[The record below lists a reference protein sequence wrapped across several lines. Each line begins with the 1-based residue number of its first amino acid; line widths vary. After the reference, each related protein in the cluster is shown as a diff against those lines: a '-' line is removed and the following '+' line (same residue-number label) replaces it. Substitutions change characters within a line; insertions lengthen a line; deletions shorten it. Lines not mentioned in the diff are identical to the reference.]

1 MSLKAGITCGIGL
14 FIAFI
19 GFQNSKLVVDGSTL
33 VAIYPFKA
41 ALADGRFWSEGIG
54 ALLAFVGII
63 LTVAFMIKK
72 VPGGI
77 LLGILCTWLLGIL
90 LQVAGIYQPN
100 PELGMY
106 SVLPDFSSGFGIPS
120 LKPTLMQMDFSG
132 LLGLNFI
139 TVMLSFL
146 FVDLFDTMGTL
157 IGVAS
162 KADMLDEKGRLPR
175 IRGALMADAVGT
187 SLGAVLGTSTV
198 STYVES
204 SSGVM
209 AGGRTGLTSV
219 VTGLLFAVALFLSPI
234 FLAIPSFA
242 TAPALVVVGFM
253 MITTVFRIDF
263 DDMSEAIPAF
273 VAMIVMPFMYSIS
286 EGIALGVIS
295 YVLIQLVSG
304 KVREKKVH
312 WLMYVL
318 AIAFILKYLFV

>member
-1 MSLKAGITCGIGL
+1 M
-14 FIAFI
+14 
-19 GFQNSKLVVDGSTL
+19 
-33 VAIYPFKA
+33 
-41 ALADGRFWSEGIG
+41 
-54 ALLAFVGII
+54 LAFVGII

-162 KADMLDEKGRLPR
+162 KADMLDENGRLPR

>member
-1 MSLKAGITCGIGL
+1 
-14 FIAFI
+14 
-19 GFQNSKLVVDGSTL
+19 
-33 VAIYPFKA
+33 
-41 ALADGRFWSEGIG
+41 
-54 ALLAFVGII
+54 
-63 LTVAFMIKK
+63 
-72 VPGGI
+72 
-77 LLGILCTWLLGIL
+77 
-90 LQVAGIYQPN
+90 
-100 PELGMY
+100 
-106 SVLPDFSSGFGIPS
+106 
-120 LKPTLMQMDFSG
+120 
-132 LLGLNFI
+132 
-139 TVMLSFL
+139 
-146 FVDLFDTMGTL
+146 
-157 IGVAS
+157 
-162 KADMLDEKGRLPR
+162 MLDEQGRLPR

-295 YVLIQLVSG
+295 YVLIQIVSG

-318 AIAFILKYLFV
+318 AIAFVLKYLFV

>member
-1 MSLKAGITCGIGL
+1 
-14 FIAFI
+14 
-19 GFQNSKLVVDGSTL
+19 
-33 VAIYPFKA
+33 
-41 ALADGRFWSEGIG
+41 
-54 ALLAFVGII
+54 
-63 LTVAFMIKK
+63 
-72 VPGGI
+72 
-77 LLGILCTWLLGIL
+77 
-90 LQVAGIYQPN
+90 
-100 PELGMY
+100 MY
-106 SVLPDFSSGFGIPS
+106 SVLPDFSGGFGIPS

-162 KADMLDEKGRLPR
+162 KADMLDEQGRLPR

-273 VAMIVMPFMYSIS
+273 VATIVMPFMYSIS

-295 YVLIQLVSG
+295 YVLIQIVSG

-318 AIAFILKYLFV
+318 AIAFVLKYLFV

>member
-1 MSLKAGITCGIGL
+1 
-14 FIAFI
+14 
-19 GFQNSKLVVDGSTL
+19 
-33 VAIYPFKA
+33 
-41 ALADGRFWSEGIG
+41 
-54 ALLAFVGII
+54 
-63 LTVAFMIKK
+63 
-72 VPGGI
+72 
-77 LLGILCTWLLGIL
+77 
-90 LQVAGIYQPN
+90 
-100 PELGMY
+100 
-106 SVLPDFSSGFGIPS
+106 
-120 LKPTLMQMDFSG
+120 
-132 LLGLNFI
+132 
-139 TVMLSFL
+139 
-146 FVDLFDTMGTL
+146 
-157 IGVAS
+157 
-162 KADMLDEKGRLPR
+162 MLDEKGRLPR

-295 YVLIQLVSG
+295 CVLIQLVSG

>member
-1 MSLKAGITCGIGL
+1 M
-14 FIAFI
+14 
-19 GFQNSKLVVDGSTL
+19 
-33 VAIYPFKA
+33 
-41 ALADGRFWSEGIG
+41 
-54 ALLAFVGII
+54 
-63 LTVAFMIKK
+63 
-72 VPGGI
+72 
-77 LLGILCTWLLGIL
+77 
-90 LQVAGIYQPN
+90 
-100 PELGMY
+100 
-106 SVLPDFSSGFGIPS
+106 
-120 LKPTLMQMDFSG
+120 
-132 LLGLNFI
+132 
-139 TVMLSFL
+139 
-146 FVDLFDTMGTL
+146 
-157 IGVAS
+157 
-162 KADMLDEKGRLPR
+162 DEKGRLPR
-175 IRGALMADAVGT
+175 IRGALLADAVGT

>member
-1 MSLKAGITCGIGL
+1 
-14 FIAFI
+14 
-19 GFQNSKLVVDGSTL
+19 
-33 VAIYPFKA
+33 
-41 ALADGRFWSEGIG
+41 
-54 ALLAFVGII
+54 
-63 LTVAFMIKK
+63 
-72 VPGGI
+72 
-77 LLGILCTWLLGIL
+77 
-90 LQVAGIYQPN
+90 
-100 PELGMY
+100 
-106 SVLPDFSSGFGIPS
+106 
-120 LKPTLMQMDFSG
+120 MQMDFTG

-162 KADMLDEKGRLPR
+162 KADMLDENGKLPR

-263 DDMSEAIPAF
+263 NDMSEAIPAF

-295 YVLIQLVSG
+295 YVLIQIVSG

-318 AIAFILKYLFV
+318 AIAFVLKYLFV

>member
-1 MSLKAGITCGIGL
+1 
-14 FIAFI
+14 
-19 GFQNSKLVVDGSTL
+19 
-33 VAIYPFKA
+33 
-41 ALADGRFWSEGIG
+41 
-54 ALLAFVGII
+54 
-63 LTVAFMIKK
+63 
-72 VPGGI
+72 
-77 LLGILCTWLLGIL
+77 
-90 LQVAGIYQPN
+90 
-100 PELGMY
+100 
-106 SVLPDFSSGFGIPS
+106 
-120 LKPTLMQMDFSG
+120 
-132 LLGLNFI
+132 
-139 TVMLSFL
+139 
-146 FVDLFDTMGTL
+146 
-157 IGVAS
+157 
-162 KADMLDEKGRLPR
+162 MLDEQGRLPR

-253 MITTVFRIDF
+253 MITTVFRIAF

-295 YVLIQLVSG
+295 YVLIQIVSG

-318 AIAFILKYLFV
+318 AIAFVLKYLFV

>member
-1 MSLKAGITCGIGL
+1 
-14 FIAFI
+14 
-19 GFQNSKLVVDGSTL
+19 
-33 VAIYPFKA
+33 
-41 ALADGRFWSEGIG
+41 
-54 ALLAFVGII
+54 
-63 LTVAFMIKK
+63 
-72 VPGGI
+72 
-77 LLGILCTWLLGIL
+77 
-90 LQVAGIYQPN
+90 
-100 PELGMY
+100 
-106 SVLPDFSSGFGIPS
+106 
-120 LKPTLMQMDFSG
+120 
-132 LLGLNFI
+132 
-139 TVMLSFL
+139 
-146 FVDLFDTMGTL
+146 
-157 IGVAS
+157 
-162 KADMLDEKGRLPR
+162 MLDENGRLPR

>member
-1 MSLKAGITCGIGL
+1 M
-14 FIAFI
+14 
-19 GFQNSKLVVDGSTL
+19 GSEMC
-33 VAIYPFKA
+33 IR
-41 ALADGRFWSEGIG
+41 DR
-54 ALLAFVGII
+54 
-63 LTVAFMIKK
+63 
-72 VPGGI
+72 
-77 LLGILCTWLLGIL
+77 LLGIL

-157 IGVAS
+157 IGVVS

>member
-1 MSLKAGITCGIGL
+1 M
-14 FIAFI
+14 
-19 GFQNSKLVVDGSTL
+19 DGSTL

-106 SVLPDFSSGFGIPS
+106 SVLPDFSGGFGIPS

-162 KADMLDEKGRLPR
+162 KADMLDEQGGLPR

-295 YVLIQLVSG
+295 YVLIQIVSG

-318 AIAFILKYLFV
+318 AIAFVLKYLFV

>member
-1 MSLKAGITCGIGL
+1 
-14 FIAFI
+14 
-19 GFQNSKLVVDGSTL
+19 
-33 VAIYPFKA
+33 
-41 ALADGRFWSEGIG
+41 
-54 ALLAFVGII
+54 
-63 LTVAFMIKK
+63 
-72 VPGGI
+72 
-77 LLGILCTWLLGIL
+77 
-90 LQVAGIYQPN
+90 
-100 PELGMY
+100 
-106 SVLPDFSSGFGIPS
+106 
-120 LKPTLMQMDFSG
+120 
-132 LLGLNFI
+132 
-139 TVMLSFL
+139 
-146 FVDLFDTMGTL
+146 
-157 IGVAS
+157 
-162 KADMLDEKGRLPR
+162 MLDENGRLPR

-242 TAPALVVVGFM
+242 TAPALIVVGFM

>member
-1 MSLKAGITCGIGL
+1 
-14 FIAFI
+14 
-19 GFQNSKLVVDGSTL
+19 
-33 VAIYPFKA
+33 
-41 ALADGRFWSEGIG
+41 
-54 ALLAFVGII
+54 
-63 LTVAFMIKK
+63 
-72 VPGGI
+72 
-77 LLGILCTWLLGIL
+77 
-90 LQVAGIYQPN
+90 
-100 PELGMY
+100 
-106 SVLPDFSSGFGIPS
+106 
-120 LKPTLMQMDFSG
+120 
-132 LLGLNFI
+132 
-139 TVMLSFL
+139 
-146 FVDLFDTMGTL
+146 MGTL

-162 KADMLDEKGRLPR
+162 KADMLDEQGRLPR

-295 YVLIQLVSG
+295 YVLIQIVSG

-318 AIAFILKYLFV
+318 AIAFVLKYLFV

>member
-1 MSLKAGITCGIGL
+1 M
-14 FIAFI
+14 
-19 GFQNSKLVVDGSTL
+19 
-33 VAIYPFKA
+33 
-41 ALADGRFWSEGIG
+41 
-54 ALLAFVGII
+54 LAFVGII
-63 LTVAFMIKK
+63 LTVAFMFKK

-106 SVLPDFSSGFGIPS
+106 SVLPDFSGGFGIPS
-120 LKPTLMQMDFSG
+120 LKPTMMQKDISG
-132 LLGLNFI
+132 MLGLNFI

-146 FVDLFDTMGTL
+146 FVDLFDTMGSV
-157 IGVAS
+157 IGGAS
-162 KADMLDEKGRLPR
+162 KADMLDEQGRLPR

-263 DDMSEAIPAF
+263 DDMSEAIPAKKTKNKKH
-273 VAMIVMPFMYSIS
+273 FMYSIS

-295 YVLIQLVSG
+295 YVLIQIVSG

-318 AIAFILKYLFV
+318 AIAFVLKYLFV

>member
-1 MSLKAGITCGIGL
+1 
-14 FIAFI
+14 
-19 GFQNSKLVVDGSTL
+19 
-33 VAIYPFKA
+33 
-41 ALADGRFWSEGIG
+41 
-54 ALLAFVGII
+54 
-63 LTVAFMIKK
+63 
-72 VPGGI
+72 
-77 LLGILCTWLLGIL
+77 
-90 LQVAGIYQPN
+90 
-100 PELGMY
+100 
-106 SVLPDFSSGFGIPS
+106 
-120 LKPTLMQMDFSG
+120 MQMDFSG

-162 KADMLDEKGRLPR
+162 KADMLDEQGGLPR

-295 YVLIQLVSG
+295 YVLIQIVSG

-318 AIAFILKYLFV
+318 AIAFVLKYLFV

>member
-1 MSLKAGITCGIGL
+1 
-14 FIAFI
+14 
-19 GFQNSKLVVDGSTL
+19 
-33 VAIYPFKA
+33 
-41 ALADGRFWSEGIG
+41 
-54 ALLAFVGII
+54 
-63 LTVAFMIKK
+63 
-72 VPGGI
+72 
-77 LLGILCTWLLGIL
+77 
-90 LQVAGIYQPN
+90 
-100 PELGMY
+100 
-106 SVLPDFSSGFGIPS
+106 
-120 LKPTLMQMDFSG
+120 MQMDFSG

-162 KADMLDEKGRLPR
+162 KADMLDEQGRLPR

-295 YVLIQLVSG
+295 YVLIQIVSG

-318 AIAFILKYLFV
+318 AIAFVLKYLFV

>member
-1 MSLKAGITCGIGL
+1 
-14 FIAFI
+14 
-19 GFQNSKLVVDGSTL
+19 
-33 VAIYPFKA
+33 
-41 ALADGRFWSEGIG
+41 
-54 ALLAFVGII
+54 
-63 LTVAFMIKK
+63 
-72 VPGGI
+72 
-77 LLGILCTWLLGIL
+77 
-90 LQVAGIYQPN
+90 
-100 PELGMY
+100 
-106 SVLPDFSSGFGIPS
+106 
-120 LKPTLMQMDFSG
+120 
-132 LLGLNFI
+132 
-139 TVMLSFL
+139 
-146 FVDLFDTMGTL
+146 
-157 IGVAS
+157 
-162 KADMLDEKGRLPR
+162 
-175 IRGALMADAVGT
+175 MADAVGT

-295 YVLIQLVSG
+295 YVLIQIVSG

-318 AIAFILKYLFV
+318 AIAFVLKYLFV

>member
-1 MSLKAGITCGIGL
+1 M
-14 FIAFI
+14 
-19 GFQNSKLVVDGSTL
+19 DGSTL

-106 SVLPDFSSGFGIPS
+106 SVLPDFSGGFGIPS

-162 KADMLDEKGRLPR
+162 KADMLDEQGRLPR

-295 YVLIQLVSG
+295 YVLIQIVSG

-318 AIAFILKYLFV
+318 AIAFVLKYLFV

>member
-1 MSLKAGITCGIGL
+1 
-14 FIAFI
+14 
-19 GFQNSKLVVDGSTL
+19 
-33 VAIYPFKA
+33 
-41 ALADGRFWSEGIG
+41 
-54 ALLAFVGII
+54 
-63 LTVAFMIKK
+63 
-72 VPGGI
+72 
-77 LLGILCTWLLGIL
+77 
-90 LQVAGIYQPN
+90 
-100 PELGMY
+100 
-106 SVLPDFSSGFGIPS
+106 
-120 LKPTLMQMDFSG
+120 
-132 LLGLNFI
+132 
-139 TVMLSFL
+139 
-146 FVDLFDTMGTL
+146 
-157 IGVAS
+157 
-162 KADMLDEKGRLPR
+162 MLDEQGRLPR

-187 SLGAVLGTSTV
+187 SLCAVLGTSTV

-295 YVLIQLVSG
+295 YVLIQIVSG

-318 AIAFILKYLFV
+318 AIAFVLKYLFV